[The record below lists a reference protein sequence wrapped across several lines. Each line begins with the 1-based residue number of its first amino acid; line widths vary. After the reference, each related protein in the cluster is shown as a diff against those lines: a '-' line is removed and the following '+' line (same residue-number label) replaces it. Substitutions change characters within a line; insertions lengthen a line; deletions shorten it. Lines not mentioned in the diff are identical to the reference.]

1 MITMV
6 RENKIT
12 DIPSRISQTR
22 KCKAVTELIPIELFQ
37 KFFFYVLA
45 SKNGL
50 DTLNV
55 SEDFDNLAYSK
66 FFLFLFSFFFVF
78 VFLKREIRW

>member
-1 MITMV
+1 MITTV
-6 RENKIT
+6 RENEIT
-12 DIPSRISQTR
+12 DIQSRISQTR

-37 KFFFYVLA
+37 KFFFYFLA
-45 SKNGL
+45 RKNGL
-50 DTLNV
+50 DNLNV

-66 FFLFLFSFFFVF
+66 FFFVFVFVFWFF

>member
-1 MITMV
+1 MITTV
-6 RENKIT
+6 RENEIT

-22 KCKAVTELIPIELFQ
+22 KCNAVTELIPIELFQ
-37 KFFFYVLA
+37 KFFFYFLA

-50 DTLNV
+50 DNLNV

-66 FFLFLFSFFFVF
+66 FFCFCFRFLFLFF
-78 VFLKREIRW
+78 